1 MLSTAPGGVRSD
13 ADARAWIVR
22 LLDRVDAGDAHAFC
36 ETDDA
41 PTEVLSAAW
50 LGFGPPPPPG
60 DDGDEGAE
68 RSIREAPTSGPACWL
83 RLERALERCSR
94 CADAYRRRVDAWND
108 EADLDDGL
116 GGDEDAAVLAAL
128 LRERDDARLASR
140 ARDVRANLERERDP
154 HSDRDTTPPDVL
166 DAFLAVSREAFAVPG
181 CSRAPFEVRDAVAA
195 ALVAAERRP
204 DAFAAAL
211 ASRVGR
217 ADAIER
223 RAGLLQLLAHP
234 SDADVRRVARR
245 LFEGG
250 GGVRGDGGVGG
261 EVGGEEGSSRRRIIE
276 RLSEES
282 AEVVD
287 GWAET
292 TWDAFAER
300 QRRRE
305 GRADD
310 GLGED
315 DDDDDVKDD
324 ARRRSSSSS
333 SARRAAWEALAIV
346 TARMRPSARA
356 ETLARRPEMLAAAL
370 DDIGGSD
377 DAVVALAAR
386 CVAELVGGGGDV
398 GWDAAGIPPAT
409 AIDVLEAAARKSPS
423 ETTHL
428 AVVAA
433 MGATLASASTA
444 RGATESDDDAYD
456 GANRASAFL
465 CRVAPSAPH
474 LFSDVVAWE
483 ARRAAVDAFRAGYLV
498 ARPSIKDETRLA
510 TIRAMEISARGDGN
524 GNVRV
529 GSASGSATGSATSRV
544 DASRT
549 AARRSA
555 AAAVAVMIRADA
567 AALAALERRAAGCA
581 DDDHENPDDAW
592 DVLESAAFQWEDD
605 DRASFISTR
614 EVNAA
619 AFSARLVA
627 TSERAWRPSR
637 EAYAETYASGTTTH
651 PDPVGALHALADDP
665 ATVHAALVAAAELAS
680 SPPPNSRASR
690 VRLGAD
696 PDASSRDATLLADH
710 LAGFLRRL
718 AESSG
723 PLARARAPFEAIRAA
738 VAAAMGTRENLRAAG
753 RAMLRSQALGAGS
766 TEFGPRVWASVCA
779 VPEAMI
785 AALEGATDAARNAA
799 TLADPADLLAAAAPA
814 LFFGAAVARAA
825 ETASAE
831 SSLESAES
839 ASAIRKLH
847 DATWTVARRV
857 VAESSRFAAEGWA
870 QGDLVRAAQSI
881 PATFAARRRHPAKTA
896 SVEDEG
902 EFLADLIA
910 WGRAALTPALARHW
924 ADATD
929 ACVADASPAAREAAR
944 DAARKT
950 LANLAG
956 GGGAAAVLG
965 AERVQRLA
973 ARFPDEA
980 PGNLGRGSLE
990 LLPTK
995 MMDETKAKATITKAT
1010 VTAAAAAATTTT
1022 TRTTIQIPVPT
1033 TTRVPTHA
1041 SELDPPRRSI
1051 RDRLATRAVA
1061 PSFASSGGFASDPLD
1076 AWNGDRGGF
1085 ADYPPDDDEPDVGD
1099 ARDDDDDDVVEVF
1112 DKPLGRGVGGA
1123 LMSDGAV
1130 WRGDASRAP
1139 LPWGQRVSNERSPYE
1154 RQAEK
1159 ARARETRRVRSDADI
1174 LANVRAGGPTHKRV
1188 NAPSFLGKAG
1198 NAAAKSVRV
1207 DADRDAQLRERAA
1220 LAEKR
1225 LAERERAKAARE
1237 ERAAE
1242 RLRSRVIDLDRE
1254 DGSIAAASAAAAAD
1268 ATAAEAERRKSLVRL
1283 SQPPPLRGRAAAA
1296 ASRARFLAGTAGKRV
1311 AANRPEPPWVP
1322 PALEDIVGAALRWS
1336 LGYVT
1341 SGVDASPSDSLAPS
1355 RPPASFASPRA
1366 YVEHFAPLLLAELR
1380 AQIASAMEEAGG
1392 KPPGAA
1398 TRAVVDSTAPLNIN
1412 KARGILHGNGNG
1424 NGNVGDYH
1432 LVRVALA
1439 RAGVAEDAVQ
1449 ENDLVLLERRDAR
1462 DGGNGDGSGDRSSKI
1477 NVSSRHALGWVEGV
1491 ETGGS
1496 RGGRDVVSATGGAS
1510 TRLRVRVCL
1519 VERPGSVVEW
1529 LTGNGGGPLNDADER
1544 LRRDATLRALSRQGA
1559 DVVVS
1564 RVASLSTSLREMAAL
1579 LSFGSLSAS
1588 RRLLDGKIVVERRS
1602 VNGGSIYG
1610 GDLDENTLRN
1620 LNAPQRAAVLAAA
1633 NARSSAGA
1641 SVVLVQGPPGTGKT
1655 HTIAAAV
1662 DALLFQRP
1670 SSAATTTTTTT
1681 TTTTPS
1687 TPRRRVLVCAQSNS
1701 AVDELVARL
1710 ARGVGPGG
1718 APRALV
1724 RLGREDVVRED
1735 ALPYLVSRIV
1745 GEGFSGGGG
1754 SRGGVAV
1761 TRRGDDAGRHRGTT
1775 TTGITTTTTDLSSTS
1790 ASISS
1795 LQSRL
1800 ERLGDEIRR
1809 AAPDRRVDDAPS
1821 SVHLDM
1827 LNAQRRR
1834 LLGELAVHRREE
1846 QKRRDAVAA
1855 SAGSAWSRVVGDAD
1869 VVCATLSGAGLLA
1882 ADRTGRREGGG
1893 RARDGEGGRGGGTL
1907 TTGSGRTPSS
1917 SASLSCAVAPFDAV
1931 VIDEAA
1937 QATEPA
1943 TLIPLRWLKPGGVAV
1958 LVGDPRQLAPTVLSR
1973 GRVAECLGRSLF
1985 ERLQL
1990 AGAET
1995 HLLSVQYRMAPRI
2008 RAFPS
2013 NTFYGGKL
2021 VDGGGTGGGGGC
2033 GGGGGDAAGGSSIVS
2048 SFAPFGG
2055 CSYACVDV
2063 ADGRER
2069 RGGSSIRNDAEVDVC
2084 LAAYAHLQRAAAANG
2099 GQPVTVGIVSPYRE
2113 QLAALKFR
2121 FAATLARPEASFA
2134 PVEFAT
2140 VDGVQGREFDVV
2152 LFSCVRA
2159 SGVSGWSGGGEGATG
2174 EGATGRRTIGFL
2186 ADARRLNVALTRPR
2200 KCMVVVGHS
2209 ATLSGADATWKALW
2223 DDARARNATLVLSGH
2238 GAGNNLGAIR
2248 DALFDPAT
2256 GAFRGV
2262 QLGEAEENPIAAAA
2276 VAPSVEVVDLIS
2288 DEDDEDEDMEIV
2300 LAAKRKGEAA
2310 HGGGKRRRA

>member
-1 MLSTAPGGVRSD
+1 MLSTAPDGVLSD

-41 PTEVLSAAW
+41 PAEVLSAAW

-68 RSIREAPTSGPACWL
+68 RSVREAPTSGPACWL
-83 RLERALERCSR
+83 RLERALGRCAR
-94 CADAYRRRVDAWND
+94 CADAYHRRVDAWND
-108 EADLDDGL
+108 EADLEDGL

-128 LRERDDARLASR
+128 LRERADARLVSR
-140 ARDVRANLERERDP
+140 ARDVRATLEKRTRERDP
-154 HSDRDTTPPDVL
+154 RSDRDTTPPDVL
-166 DAFLAVSREAFAVPG
+166 HAFLAVCREALAVPG
-181 CSRAPFEVRDAVAA
+181 CSRAPPETFDAVGAA
-195 ALVAAERRP
+195 VVAAERAP
-204 DAFAAAL
+204 DAFDALL

-217 ADAIER
+217 ADATER
-223 RAGLLQLLAHP
+223 RAGLLRLLAHP
-234 SDADVRRVARR
+234 SSEIRRVARR

-250 GGVRGDGGVGG
+250 RRDGGDVSARDG
-261 EVGGEEGSSRRRIIE
+261 EASSRRRFVE
-276 RLSEES
+276 RVSEES
-282 AEVVD
+282 AEAVD
-287 GWAET
+287 EWAAT
-292 TWDAFAER
+292 AWDAFAER
-300 QRRRE
+300 QRRIRE
-305 GRADD
+305 DEHASDD
-310 GLGED
+310 SR
-315 DDDDDVKDD
+315 D
-324 ARRRSSSSS
+324 ASRN
-333 SARRAAWEALAIV
+333 ALRAAWEALAIA

-356 ETLARRPEMLAAAL
+356 ETLARRPETLAAAL

-398 GWDAAGIPPAT
+398 GWDSAGIPPAT
-409 AIDVLEAAARKSPS
+409 AVDVLEAAARKSPN

-444 RGATESDDDAYD
+444 RGATESNDDAYD
-456 GANRASAFL
+456 GTNRASAFL
-465 CRVAPSAPH
+465 CRVAPNSPH

-498 ARPSIKDETRLA
+498 ARPSTKDHTRLA
-510 TIRAMEISARGDGN
+510 TIRAMEVSARGDT
-524 GNVRV
+524 RV
-529 GSASGSATGSATSRV
+529 GSGSATSV
-544 DASRT
+544 DASRI

-581 DDDHENPDDAW
+581 DDDDEDASRRGSPDDAW
-592 DVLESAAFQWEDD
+592 DVLEFAAFQWEDGD
-605 DRASFISTR
+605 PSDGEASAVGTASRVASR
-614 EVNAA
+614 EATAA

-627 TSERAWRPSR
+627 TSERAWRPSL
-637 EAYAETYASGTTTH
+637 EAYAETYAPGTTR
-651 PDPVGALHALADDP
+651 PAGALHALADDP
-665 ATVHAALVAAAELAS
+665 ATVHAVLVAAAELAS

-690 VRLGAD
+690 VRFGVD
-696 PDASSRDATLLADH
+696 PDASSRDATRLAEH
-710 LAGFLRRL
+710 LAGFIRRL

-738 VAAAMGTRENLRAAG
+738 VAAAMGTRETLRAAA
-753 RAMLRSQALGAGS
+753 RAALRTQALGAG
-766 TEFGPRVWASVCA
+766 TREFGPRVWASVCA
-779 VPEAMI
+779 VPEATL
-785 AALEGATDAARNAA
+785 AALRGATDAARNAA

-825 ETASAE
+825 EAAAFKSPE
-831 SSLESAES
+831 SRESTESA
-839 ASAIRKLH
+839 ASAIRKLR
-847 DATWTVARRV
+847 DASWSLARRV
-857 VAESSRFAAEGWA
+857 VAESSRFAADGWA
-870 QGDLVRAAQSI
+870 QGDLVRALQSI
-881 PATFAARRRHPAKTA
+881 PATFSSRRRRPKPA
-896 SVEDEG
+896 EG
-902 EFLADLIA
+902 EGDFLADLVA
-910 WGRAALTPALARHW
+910 WGGAPLTSASARHW

-944 DAARKT
+944 DAARMT

-973 ARFPDEA
+973 AKFPEDA

-990 LLPTK
+990 KLPSK
-995 MMDETKAKATITKAT
+995 MDEAKATAISATISAATKAT
-1010 VTAAAAAATTTT
+1010 AISAATSSKS
-1022 TRTTIQIPVPT
+1022 RTSMQIPVS
-1033 TTRVPTHA
+1033 TTRGSAFA
-1041 SELDPPRRSI
+1041 SELASEHASDQRRSI

-1061 PSFASSGGFASDPLD
+1061 PSFASSGGFRSDPLD

-1085 ADYPPDDDEPDVGD
+1085 AGYPPDDDEPDVGD
-1099 ARDDDDDDVVEVF
+1099 ARGDDDDDVVEMF
-1112 DKPLGRGVGGA
+1112 EKPTTKPIGRGVGGA
-1123 LMSDGAV
+1123 LGDGAG
-1130 WRGDASRAP
+1130 WHGDASRAP
-1139 LPWGQRVSNERSPYE
+1139 LPWGQRASSERSPYE
-1154 RQAEK
+1154 RQAEL
-1159 ARARETRRVRSDADI
+1159 ARARETRRVRTNADI
-1174 LANVRAGGPTHKRV
+1174 LANVRAGGPTHTRV
-1188 NAPSFLGKAG
+1188 DAPSLLG
-1198 NAAAKSVRV
+1198 NIEHAKRAKLASVRA

-1225 LAERERAKAARE
+1225 AAERERAKAARE

-1242 RLRSRVIDLDRE
+1242 RLRSRVINLDRE
-1254 DGSIAAASAAAAAD
+1254 DGSTAAASAAAAAD
-1268 ATAAEAERRKSLVRL
+1268 ATAAAAERRKSLVPL

-1296 ASRARFLAGTAGKRV
+1296 GSRARFLAGGGGKRV
-1311 AANRPEPPWVP
+1311 VASRPEPPWVP
-1322 PALEDIVGAALRWS
+1322 PALEDVVGAALRWS
-1336 LGYVT
+1336 LGYAAA
-1341 SGVDASPSDSLAPS
+1341 GRDASPSNLS
-1355 RPPASFASPRA
+1355 RAQVFSHPPASFASPRA

-1380 AQIASAMEEAGG
+1380 AQVASAMEESGG

-1398 TRAVVDSTAPLNIN
+1398 TRAVVESTAPL
-1412 KARGILHGNGNG
+1412 RREPTSVGRGNGG
-1424 NGNVGDYH
+1424 HVGNVGDYH
-1432 LVRVALA
+1432 HVRVSLA

-1449 ENDLVLLERRDAR
+1449 ENDLVLLERRDAV
-1462 DGGNGDGSGDRSSKI
+1462 GADGSSKTSI
-1477 NVSSRHALGWVEGV
+1477 DVSSRHALGWVEGV

-1496 RGGRDVVSATGGAS
+1496 RGGRDFVSATGGAS

-1564 RVASLSTSLREMAAL
+1564 RVASLSTSLREFAAL

-1588 RRLLDGKIVVERRS
+1588 RRLLDGKISVER
-1602 VNGGSIYG
+1602 NIGGGGGGGG
-1610 GDLDENTLRN
+1610 GDPDENTLRR
-1620 LNAPQRAAVLAAA
+1620 LNAPQRAAVLAVA
-1633 NARSSAGA
+1633 NARSPAGA

-1662 DALLFQRP
+1662 DALLRP
-1670 SSAATTTTTTT
+1670 SAAATTAQ
-1681 TTTTPS
+1681 S

-1710 ARGVGPGG
+1710 ALGVGSGG
-1718 APRALV
+1718 AARALV

-1745 GEGFSGGGG
+1745 DAGGH
-1754 SRGGVAV
+1754 
-1761 TRRGDDAGRHRGTT
+1761 RGDFRSRRGTT
-1775 TTGITTTTTDLSSTS
+1775 DGTTTAGTSTAPSNADASRS
-1790 ASISS
+1790 AEISS

-1809 AAPDRRVDDAPS
+1809 AAPERRVDDAPS

-1855 SAGSAWSRVVGDAD
+1855 SSGSVWSRVVGDAD

-1893 RARDGEGGRGGGTL
+1893 RGGANTA
-1907 TTGSGRTPSS
+1907 GSVRTPSP
-1917 SASLSCAVAPFDAV
+1917 ASVLSCAVAPFDAV

-1958 LVGDPRQLAPTVLSR
+1958 LVGDPRQLAPTLLSR

-2013 NTFYGGKL
+2013 TTFYGGKL
-2021 VDGGGTGGGGGC
+2021 VDGTS
-2033 GGGGGDAAGGSSIVS
+2033 GGDCGDDAARNPKKNATFV
-2048 SFAPFGG
+2048 PFGG

-2063 ADGRER
+2063 ADSRER
-2069 RGGSSIRNDAEVDVC
+2069 RDGSSIRNDLEVDVC
-2084 LAAYAHLQRAAAANG
+2084 LAVYAHLQRAAAANG
-2099 GQPVTVGIVSPYRE
+2099 GASVTVGIVSPYRG
-2113 QLAALKFR
+2113 QLSALKFR

-2152 LFSCVRA
+2152 VFSCVRA
-2159 SGVSGWSGGGEGATG
+2159 CGGFERGGGGGAT
-2174 EGATGRRTIGFL
+2174 ERRAIGFL

-2200 KCMVVVGHS
+2200 KCMVVVGHR

-2223 DDARARNATLVLSGH
+2223 DDARARNAILELRGV
-2238 GAGNNLGAIR
+2238 GAGNLGAIR
-2248 DALFDPAT
+2248 DAIFDSVT
-2256 GAFRGV
+2256 GAFDGVKRGDT
-2262 QLGEAEENPIAAAA
+2262 EEVHVR
-2276 VAPSVEVVDLIS
+2276 VADTPNVEVVDLIS
-2288 DEDDEDEDMEIV
+2288 DDDEDEDIEIV
-2300 LAAKRKGEAA
+2300 LAAKRKGETANVV
-2310 HGGGKRRRA
+2310 GKRRRA